1 MRVFLNNTQNPDS
14 KTISECDDIKGFFCT
29 EKNNMQSQKTNDQLG
44 KIFQHIWQWAHS
56 LNVKRPLTNQL

>member
-44 KIFQHIWQWAHS
+44 KIFQHI
-56 LNVKRPLTNQL
+56 